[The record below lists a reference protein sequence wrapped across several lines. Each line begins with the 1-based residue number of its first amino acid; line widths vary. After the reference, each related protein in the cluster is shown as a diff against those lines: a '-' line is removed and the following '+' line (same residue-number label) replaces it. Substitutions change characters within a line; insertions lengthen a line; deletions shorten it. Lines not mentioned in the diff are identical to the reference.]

1 MTERE
6 LGDLLDRTLSAI
18 WRDLRN
24 AFSAAKG
31 LIAVEVLARLIRERR
46 IDAALQAV
54 PLQDV
59 ENALA
64 RMQTQLVPVREASWQ
79 VVVDGLPQ
87 RFQSDPLVRVTLGAH
102 ALQEPTVL
110 DAIRRADLARIQGI
124 SRETQE
130 AIRAV
135 LTDGI
140 QRAVNPNVLAKQLR
154 SLVGLTTR
162 QAGDV
167 ARYRARLEAEGRKP
181 DQVERMTAKYA
192 ARRLA
197 ERTRNIAGTEVARAQ
212 GEARQAQMQR
222 LVANGT
228 LKPEE
233 WEQEWVT
240 AADERV
246 CPLCGP
252 LHGVRVPLLAPFPT
266 ANGPAYTT
274 PIHPGPC
281 RCIIRIVPKGFRE
294 GQRPSTARD
303 AALIRARELAARR
316 RRGL

>member
-6 LGDLLDRTLSAI
+6 LADLLDRTLSAI

-24 AFSAAKG
+24 AFTVARSVLATD
-31 LIAVEVLARLIRERR
+31 VLARLISERR
-46 IDAALQAV
+46 VDAAVDAV
-54 PLQDV
+54 QLV
-59 ENALA
+59 EVDNALA
-64 RMQTQLVPVREASWQ
+64 RMQAQLVPVREASWQ
-79 VVVDGLPQ
+79 VVVDGLPRQ
-87 RFQSDPLVRVTLGAH
+87 FQSGPLLRVTLGAH

-130 AIRAV
+130 AVRAV

-140 QRAVNPNVLAKQLR
+140 QRGMHPNVLAKQLR
-154 SLVGLTTR
+154 GLVGLTTR

-192 ARRLA
+192 QRRLN

-212 GEARQAQMQR
+212 GEARFAQTER
-222 LVANGT
+222 LIANGT

-233 WEQEWVT
+233 WEQDWVT
-240 AADERV
+240 AADEIV
-246 CPLCGP
+246 CPICGP
-252 LHGVRVPLLAPFPT
+252 LHGVRTPLLGAFQT
-266 ANGPAYTT
+266 AVGPATVT
-274 PIHPGPC
+274 PLHPGPC
-281 RCIIRIVPKGFRE
+281 RCIIRIVPKGFRAGE
-294 GQRPSTARD
+294 RPSPARD